1 MTALSSFH
9 PAVANWFNRTFDA
22 ATPPQEQAWPA
33 IQAQQH
39 VLIAAPTG
47 SGKTLAAFLAAIDRL
62 VRDGLEHGLSDETQI
77 VYVSPLKAL
86 SNDIRRNLEA
96 PLAGIR
102 EELQA
107 LGLPDLEIRTF
118 VRTGDT
124 PQSERNSMRKRPPHI
139 VVTTPESLYI
149 LLGSESGR
157 KMLGSTRTVI
167 VDEIHAM
174 VGGKRGLHLAVSLER
189 LEALTGKHL
198 NRVGLSATQKPIEEV
213 ARFLVGTR
221 NVRPDGQADCTIIDT
236 GYVRDRDL
244 AIEVP
249 GSPLEAVMSGDVWTE
264 VYDRL
269 AELVSEHRTTLVFVN
284 TRRHAERVARHL
296 SERIGEAHVTAHH
309 GSMAKELRFDA
320 ESRLKRGDLKAL
332 VATAS
337 LELGIDIG
345 DVDLV
350 CQLGSPRSIAAF
362 LQRVGRSGHSVGG
375 TPKGRLFPL
384 SRDDLAECAA
394 LLDAVRRREI
404 DRLRMPEKPL
414 DVLAQQIVAEVA
426 AHEWNADEL
435 LEMLR
440 GAYPYRNLTRKEF
453 DEVVQML
460 AEGYSTRRGRHG
472 ALIYHDAVSHIV
484 RPRPSARLTAITSG
498 GTIPDN
504 ADYQVLLE
512 PQATFVGT
520 VNEDFAVESLQ
531 GDIFQLGNVSYRILR
546 VERGQV
552 RVADAQGEPPTIPFW
567 LGEAP
572 GRSDELSYAVSR
584 LRTEIEQRLT
594 NGQDGSPTA
603 AAPATTAL
611 PTAGIAGYS
620 GTAPT
625 TVALAPTGIAD
636 YSAGAHVRDSAI
648 QSEPAA
654 VQPEP
659 AIHPTPMAGQLDP
672 AAQSEPAAMRLE
684 PAIQWLADSVGVSGP
699 AAVQLVNY
707 LAAARTALGTL
718 PTQKTLIFERFFD
731 EAGGMQLVI
740 HSPFGSRLNR
750 AWGLALRKRFC
761 RSFNFEL
768 QAAATEDT
776 IILSLTTAHS
786 FELADVARYLHSN
799 TVRPLLVQA
808 LCAAPMFTARWR
820 WSATIALALPRFRG
834 GKKVAAPLARM
845 AAEDLLTSIFPDQ
858 VACAENLPGEL
869 EIPDHPLIR
878 QTIHDCL
885 EEAMDIEG
893 FEQLL
898 RNLEAGILQ
907 VIARDVVEPSP
918 LALEVLSARPY
929 AFLDDAPLEERRT
942 QAVMSRRWLDPQTAS
957 DIGKLDAEAIQRV
970 RDEAWP
976 DAANADEL
984 HDAMLWLTF
993 LTEEEVARQPGWQ
1006 ELIDALAGEKRI
1018 TRVVTRATSAGADAN
1033 NAHDAAGAADAHAVW
1048 VTAERVPLFLGVF
1061 PNGRVHPSIEVPA
1074 PYDKPW
1080 SRDEALVEIVRG
1092 RLEGLGPVTAS
1103 VIATSLNVP
1112 QADVDIALAAL
1123 QTEGFAMRGQ
1133 FTGSANAGDEWCE
1146 RRLLAR
1152 IHRYTVKRLRAE
1164 IEPIESR
1171 DFLRFLFE
1179 WQRVTPE
1186 GRMEGPDAVGAV
1198 LGQLEGFEAP
1208 ASAWETEILPSRITE
1223 YEPAWLDEQCLAGRF
1238 VWTRLAHRSPST
1250 RKGDGERGA
1259 APVRSTPIA
1268 LLARRNIK
1276 VWSSLS
1282 GPPDTSGLSVKA
1294 RMVADY
1300 IQTHGASFF
1309 DEISDAAGLLPSQ
1322 AEEALAELVALG
1334 IVNSDSFGGLRAL
1347 LVPSDRRRPAA
1358 GGRRRRR
1365 IALFG
1370 MDAAGRWALI
1380 RRQPLDSSARTT
1392 AAAAGATTDSIATMA
1407 AGRAQDRI
1415 AATAGA
1421 ARLAGD
1427 VPRGASITAAER
1439 DAAATAAR
1447 LNARIQDDETI
1458 EQVART
1464 LLRRWGVVFWRLLA
1478 READWLPPW
1487 RELLMCFRRLEARG
1501 EIRGGRFVAG
1511 FTGEQ
1516 YAAPEAIGL
1525 LRDMRH
1531 KPHSQSY
1538 VSLSGA
1544 DPLNLVGIVT
1554 PGTRLPALS
1563 SNRLLYRDGVPIAL
1577 LAGGE
1582 VRFLEQLEPKEQW
1595 EAQNLL
1601 LRRHVPAVLADFA

>member
-1 MTALSSFH
+1 MALSSFH
-9 PAVANWFNRTFDA
+9 PAVANWFARTFDSP
-22 ATPPQEQAWPA
+22 TGPQEQAWPA

-47 SGKTLAAFLAAIDRL
+47 SGKTLAAFLAVIDRL
-62 VRDGLEHGLSDETQI
+62 VREGLQHGLNDETQI

-124 PQSERNSMRKRPPHI
+124 PQNERNSMRKRPPHI

-157 KMLGSTRTVI
+157 QMLGTTRTVI

-174 VGGKRGLHLAVSLER
+174 VGNKRGLHLALSLER
-189 LEALTGKHL
+189 LEALTGKPL
-198 NRVGLSATQKPIEEV
+198 ARIGLSATQKPIEEV

-221 NVRPDGQADCTIIDT
+221 HLRPNGEADCKIIDT
-236 GYVRDRDL
+236 GYVRERDL
-244 AIEVP
+244 SIEVTN
-249 GSPLEAVMSGDVWTE
+249 SPLEAVMSGDAWTE

-269 AELVSEHRTTLVFVN
+269 AELVGEHRTTLVFVN

-296 SERIGEAHVTAHH
+296 SERIGEENVTAHH
-309 GSMAKELRFDA
+309 GSMAKELRLDA
-320 ESRLKRGDLKAL
+320 EMRLKRGDLKAL
-332 VATAS
+332 IATAS

-350 CQLGSPRSIAAF
+350 CQLGSPRSIAAL

-394 LLDAVRRREI
+394 LLDSVRRREL
-404 DRLRMPEKPL
+404 DQLRIPEKPL

-426 AHEWNADEL
+426 AREWHAEPL
-435 LEMLR
+435 FTLIR
-440 GAYPYRNLTRKEF
+440 AAYPYRNLTREEF

-472 ALIYHDAVSHIV
+472 ALIYHDAVNHV
-484 RPRPSARLTAITSG
+484 LRPRRSARLTAITSG

-520 VNEDFAVESLQ
+520 VNEDFAIESLQ

-546 VERGQV
+546 VEQGKV
-552 RVADAQGEPPTIPFW
+552 RVEDAHGEAPTIPFW

-572 GRSDELSYAVSR
+572 GRSDELSESVSR
-584 LRTEIEQRLT
+584 LRSEVEQRLE
-594 NGQDGSPTA
+594 
-603 AAPATTAL
+603 
-611 PTAGIAGYS
+611 S
-620 GTAPT
+620 G
-625 TVALAPTGIAD
+625 
-636 YSAGAHVRDSAI
+636 
-648 QSEPAA
+648 
-654 VQPEP
+654 
-659 AIHPTPMAGQLDP
+659 
-672 AAQSEPAAMRLE
+672 LE
-684 PAIQWLADSVGVSGP
+684 PAVRWLVDEVGLPGP
-699 AAVQLVNY
+699 AAIQLANY

-718 PTQKTLIFERFFD
+718 PTQQNIILERFFD

-740 HSPFGSRLNR
+740 HSPYGSRLNR

-799 TVRPLLVQA
+799 TVRPLLIQA

-834 GKKVAAPLARM
+834 GKKVPAPLARM
-845 AAEDLLTSIFPDQ
+845 AAEDLLTAVFPDQ

-869 EIPDHPLIR
+869 EIPNHPLVR
-878 QTIHDCL
+878 QTVRDCL
-885 EEAMDIEG
+885 EDAMDIEG

-898 RNLEAGILQ
+898 RNLESGKVQ
-907 VIARDVVEPSP
+907 TIARDVVEPSP

-942 QAVMSRRWLDPQTAS
+942 QAVMSRRWLDPQSAS
-957 DIGKLDAEAIQRV
+957 DIGKLDADAIQRV
-970 RDEAWP
+970 REEAWP

-993 LTEEEVARQPGWQ
+993 LTADEVARQPGWP
-1006 ELIDALAGEKRI
+1006 ELIDTLAGQKR
-1018 TRVVTRATSAGADAN
+1018 VTQVTATGAN
-1033 NAHDAAGAADAHAVW
+1033 PTAAVPTAADQRRILW
-1048 VTAERVPLFLGVF
+1048 VAAERAPLFLAVF
-1061 PNGRVHPSIEVPA
+1061 PGTKSPVDVPAGYAKQWPQDQALIEV
-1074 PYDKPW
+1074 
-1080 SRDEALVEIVRG
+1080 IRG

-1103 VIATSLNVP
+1103 SIADSLGVSRG
-1112 QADVDIALAAL
+1112 DVDIALAAL
-1123 QTEGFAMRGQ
+1123 QAEGFAMRGR
-1133 FTGSANAGDEWCE
+1133 FTPTPSSEEEWCE

-1164 IEPIESR
+1164 IEPIEAR

-1179 WQRVTPE
+1179 WQRVAPE
-1186 GRMEGPDAVGAV
+1186 GRMEGPDAVGAI

-1208 ASAWETEILPSRITE
+1208 ASAWETEILPTRISE

-1238 VWTRLAHRSPST
+1238 VWTRLAHRSSGARKNENGTSAT
-1250 RKGDGERGA
+1250 RDRGA

-1268 LLARRNIK
+1268 LLARRNIR

-1282 GPPDTSGLSVKA
+1282 GMPDTSTLSAKA
-1294 RMVADY
+1294 RAVASY

-1309 DEISDAAGLLPSQ
+1309 DEIADGVGLLPTQ
-1322 AEEALAELVALG
+1322 VEEALAELVAVG

-1347 LVPSDRRRPAA
+1347 LVPSDRRRPAM

-1365 IALFG
+1365 VSLFG

-1380 RRQPLDSSARTT
+1380 RR
-1392 AAAAGATTDSIATMA
+1392 
-1407 AGRAQDRI
+1407 
-1415 AATAGA
+1415 
-1421 ARLAGD
+1421 
-1427 VPRGASITAAER
+1427 PRPDGSEALGV
-1439 DAAATAAR
+1439 DANIDTEAAAR

-1458 EQVART
+1458 EHVART

-1487 RELLMCFRRLEARG
+1487 RDLLMCYRRLEARG

-1525 LRDMRH
+1525 LRDTRR
-1531 KPHSQSY
+1531 KPKSQQFL
-1538 VSLSGA
+1538 SLSAA
-1544 DPLNLVGIVT
+1544 DPLNLVGILT
-1554 PGTRLPALS
+1554 PGARLPALS
-1563 SNRLLYRDGVPIAL
+1563 SNRVLYRDGVPIAL

-1601 LRRHVPAVLADFA
+1601 LRRHVPAVLADLA

>member
-1 MTALSSFH
+1 MAATDPSPLPSFH
-9 PAVANWFNRTFDA
+9 PAVSRWFGRAFDS
-22 ATPPQEQAWPA
+22 ATPAQVQAWPA
-33 IQAQQH
+33 IQAARD

-62 VRDGLEHGLSDETQI
+62 VREGVEHGLRDETQI

-102 EELQA
+102 AELQA
-107 LGLPDLEIRTF
+107 LGLPDVEIRTF

-124 PQSERNSMRKRPPHI
+124 PQSQRTNMRKRPPHI

-157 KMLGSTRTVI
+157 RMLCTTRTVI

-189 LEALTGKHL
+189 LAALTGKPL
-198 NRVGLSATQKPIEEV
+198 TRIGLSATQKPIEEV

-221 NVRPDGQADCTIIDT
+221 HLRTDGEADCTIIDT
-236 GYVRDRDL
+236 GYVRERDL

-249 GSPLEAVMSGDVWTE
+249 NSPLEAVMSGDVWTE
-264 VYDRL
+264 IYDRL
-269 AELVSEHRTTLVFVN
+269 AELAGEHRTTLVFVN

-296 SERIGEAHVTAHH
+296 SERLGAERVTAHH
-309 GSMAKELRFDA
+309 GSMAKELRLDA
-320 ESRLKRGDLKAL
+320 ESRLKRGELKAL

-384 SRDDLAECAA
+384 SRDDLVECAA
-394 LLDAVRRREI
+394 LLDAVRHREL
-404 DRLRMPEKPL
+404 DRVRMPDKPL

-426 AHEWNADEL
+426 ARDCGDDEL
-435 LEMLR
+435 FELVR
-440 GAYPYRNLTRKEF
+440 SAYPYRDLTREEF
-453 DEVVQML
+453 DDVLRML
-460 AEGYSTRRGRHG
+460 AEGYTTRRGRHG
-472 ALIYHDAVSHIV
+472 ALVYHDSVNHVLRA
-484 RPRPSARLTAITSG
+484 RRAARLTAITSG

-504 ADYQVLLE
+504 ADYQVILE

-531 GDIFQLGNVSYRILR
+531 GDVFQLGNVSYRILR
-546 VERGQV
+546 VEQGRV
-552 RVADAQGEPPTIPFW
+552 RVEDAHGEPPNIPFW

-572 GRSDELSYAVSR
+572 GRSDELSSSVSR
-584 LRTEIEQRLT
+584 LRAEIDLRLK
-594 NGQDGSPTA
+594 DGPES
-603 AAPATTAL
+603 AL
-611 PTAGIAGYS
+611 RWLSDES
-620 GTAPT
+620 G
-625 TVALAPTGIAD
+625 L
-636 YSAGAHVRDSAI
+636 
-648 QSEPAA
+648 
-654 VQPEP
+654 
-659 AIHPTPMAGQLDP
+659 
-672 AAQSEPAAMRLE
+672 
-684 PAIQWLADSVGVSGP
+684 SGP

-707 LAAARTALGTL
+707 LAAARAALGAL
-718 PTQKTLIFERFFD
+718 PTQHTIIFERFFD

-808 LCAAPMFTARWR
+808 VCAAPMFTARWR

-834 GKKVAAPLARM
+834 GRKVAAPLARM
-845 AAEDLLTSIFPDQ
+845 AAEDLLTSVFPDQ

-869 EIPDHPLIR
+869 EIPDHPLVR
-878 QTIHDCL
+878 QTLRDCL
-885 EEAMDIEG
+885 DEAMDICG
-893 FEQLL
+893 FEGLL
-898 RNLEAGILQ
+898 RGLEAGTIQ
-907 VIARDVVEPSP
+907 VVARDVVEPSP

-929 AFLDDAPLEERRT
+929 AYLDDAPLEERRT
-942 QAVMSRRWLDPQTAS
+942 QAVMSRRWLDPQVAS
-957 DIGKLDAEAIQRV
+957 DIGKLDPEAILRV
-970 RDEAWP
+970 RGEAWP

-993 LTEEEVARQPGWQ
+993 LTEYEIARQPGWL
-1006 ELIDALAGEKRI
+1006 ELIDELRGNRRITQLAGPHTPAI
-1018 TRVVTRATSAGADAN
+1018 
-1033 NAHDAAGAADAHAVW
+1033 W
-1048 VTAERVPLFLGVF
+1048 VTAERLPMFLGVF
-1061 PNGRVHPSIEVPA
+1061 RGAKPQPRIDTPDAYNKMWGRE
-1074 PYDKPW
+1074 
-1080 SRDEALVEIVRG
+1080 EALVEIVRG
-1092 RLEGLGPVTAS
+1092 RLEGLGPVTAT
-1103 VIATSLNVP
+1103 VIASSLALP
-1112 QADVDIALAAL
+1112 ETEIDIALAAL
-1123 QTEGFAMRGQ
+1123 QAEGFAMRGS
-1133 FTGSANAGDEWCE
+1133 FTTSASNDEWCE

-1164 IEPIESR
+1164 IEPIEPR

-1186 GRMEGPDAVGAV
+1186 ARMEGPDAVAAV
-1198 LGQLEGFEAP
+1198 LGQLEGFEAA
-1208 ASAWETEILPSRITE
+1208 ASAWETEILPARITE

-1238 VWTRLAHRSPST
+1238 VWTRLAARVA
-1250 RKGDGERGA
+1250 RKNEGERAA
-1259 APVRSTPIA
+1259 APVRSSPIT

-1276 VWSSLS
+1276 AWTSLS
-1282 GPPDTSGLSVKA
+1282 GPPESAGLSAKA
-1294 RMVADY
+1294 RQVAAY

-1309 DEISDAAGLLPSQ
+1309 DEIADGAGLLPSQ

-1334 IVNSDSFGGLRAL
+1334 MVNSDSFGGLRAL

-1365 IALFG
+1365 ITLFG
-1370 MDAAGRWALI
+1370 MDSAGRWAFV
-1380 RRQPLDSSARTT
+1380 RRPRTDTNTTSPLN
-1392 AAAAGATTDSIATMA
+1392 
-1407 AGRAQDRI
+1407 
-1415 AATAGA
+1415 
-1421 ARLAGD
+1421 
-1427 VPRGASITAAER
+1427 E
-1439 DAAATAAR
+1439 
-1447 LNARIQDDETI
+1447 RIQDDETI
-1458 EQVART
+1458 EHVVRT

-1487 RELLMCFRRLEARG
+1487 RDLLMCLRRLEARG

-1525 LRDMRH
+1525 LRDTRRRSN
-1531 KPHSQSY
+1531 KGSFI
-1538 VSLSGA
+1538 SLSGA

-1554 PGTRLPALS
+1554 PGARLPALS
-1563 SNRLLYRDGVPIAL
+1563 SNRVLYRDGVPIAL

-1582 VRFLEQLEPKEQW
+1582 VRFLEELEPKEQW
-1595 EAQNLL
+1595 EARNLL